1 MGGNL
6 IFHWSFARAPIGATI
21 VWEVFES
28 SIFSGSLRFHGFV
41 PESFFF
47 SLLCAES
54 KGAEYEFL
62 TSFW

>member
-1 MGGNL
+1 MRFGVTWRDG
-6 IFHWSFARAPIGATI
+6 
-21 VWEVFES
+21 WEVFES

-41 PESFFF
+41 PASFFF